1 MASNQGTLFWIAF
14 PGNLEPGA
22 ALYILAEFT
31 TDFTVAV
38 PGQNFSVTGTAG
50 PGAPGIVQ
58 LPEAVAAVQTNET
71 VEAKGIRV
79 TASRP
84 VTVILRSPLSPGQSD
99 EAYLALPVALLGTDY
114 YVTLGYEESVS
125 ARGFPGN
132 TEPSQ
137 LTIVAAESGTNVTVI
152 PSCLSLSGSDPGVP
166 VNITL
171 NAGEVWQYR
180 CGFRGDVT
188 GTRVTS
194 SRPIAVFGGSRC
206 SDVPPGVGFC
216 DYLVE
221 QLIPVRMWGTVHL
234 VPPIQNGAANLVR
247 VLAAEDN
254 TWVYFDNGTGTTA
267 VELNAGEFSEGFYD
281 VPLMITSSRPVL
293 VGQYGVGAAQNP
305 FNPERDP
312 FFVQVFSTRLFT
324 PEHRFYS
331 PPGYENFVN
340 IVAPIDAEV
349 VLDGSPVT
357 GFTPMPGG
365 SYKWA
370 TSQVSTGEHVM
381 TGTEPIMG
389 YAYGLRTDAAYGYPT
404 GLAFSPLDPA
414 DIWLISAVL
423 LSIVILAVVSA

>member
-194 SRPIAVFGGSRC
+194 SRP
-206 SDVPPGVGFC
+206 
-216 DYLVE
+216 
-221 QLIPVRMWGTVHL
+221 
-234 VPPIQNGAANLVR
+234 
-247 VLAAEDN
+247 
-254 TWVYFDNGTGTTA
+254 
-267 VELNAGEFSEGFYD
+267 
-281 VPLMITSSRPVL
+281 VL

-312 FFVQVFSTRLFT
+312 FCVQVFSTRLFT